1 MEKTLKIGFV
11 TPYLSTG
18 GAERAFLNIAN
29 AFFEKGIDVQI
40 VAASVVETTLA
51 QLPDGMKLIDLQ
63 HANPL
68 DSPSFIKNTKAL
80 KRYLTAEKPDAVIS
94 TSDYL
99 NVSLIAAR
107 FLSGSSCKIIVSQ
120 QVHVGSYLKEL
131 PRLNRMLIQFLQSIV
146 ARKADAIIGA
156 SQGVVNDFIKRY
168 PDAAQHGKMSTI
180 YNPVYEEKIPVM
192 AAESIADD
200 SFNHLGTKL
209 ITVGRLVK
217 QKDQVTLLRAFKI
230 LLSTIPDAKLYI
242 IGIGAEEATLL
253 KMASELGITE
263 KVAFLGYKEN
273 PYAYVARAD
282 LFVLSSEYEGFG
294 NVVVE
299 ALATGTNVVSTDCP
313 SGPAEILNNG
323 EFGFLCPVGDAEK
336 MSETIV
342 YALQHKISSGILHN
356 RATSFSKTSV
366 AQQYLQKVKS
376 LFR

>member
-29 AFFEKGIDVQI
+29 AFYDDGMNVQI
-40 VAASVVETTLA
+40 VAASVVESTLS
-51 QLPDGMKLIDLQ
+51 QLPKGMNLIDLQ

-80 KRYLTAEKPDAVIS
+80 KRYLTSEKPDVVIS

-99 NVSLIAAR
+99 NIALIAAR
-107 FLSGSSCKIIVSQ
+107 FLSGSTCKIIVSQ

-131 PRLNRMLIQFLQSIV
+131 RRPNRMLIQFIQSMV

-156 SQGVVNDFIKRY
+156 SQGVVNDFIERY
-168 PDAAQHGKMSTI
+168 PAASRSGKMSTI

-192 AAESIADD
+192 AAEPIADD
-200 SFNHLGTKL
+200 SFNHTGIKL

-217 QKDQVTLLRAFKI
+217 QKDQVTLLKAFKI
-230 LLSTIPDAKLYI
+230 VSSTLPDAKLYI

-253 KMASELGITE
+253 KTASELDITG
-263 KVAFLGYKEN
+263 KVVFLGYKEN

-299 ALATGTNVVSTDCP
+299 ALATGTNVVSTNCP

-323 EFGFLCPVGDAEK
+323 EFGFLCPVGDAAK
-336 MSETIV
+336 LSETIC

-356 RATSFSKTSV
+356 RAREFSKTSV
-366 AQQYLQKVKS
+366 AKQYLQRVIS
-376 LFR
+376 ICR